1 MDART
6 LLKEHPARCTRICNL
21 KVMIRYQRKSLRQ
34 DEKSII
40 EMMALARTPL
50 DGMPHAGHGGSRTEY
65 VVLNK
70 DKVMQAAKQDVE
82 AHIQRLQCE
91 LSELKY
97 YEQLYESCIMNLTAV
112 EREIV
117 ELHYHKGSSVE
128 SIAAMQLNGQTYS
141 SATIWRMIKRILE
154 KTQAAIDV

>member
-6 LLKEHPARCTRICNL
+6 LLTEHPARCTRICNL

-82 AHIQRLQCE
+82 SQTRFAVPEAGNPEEAVTDRWSKELETKGWYTAKHPARL
-91 LSELKY
+91 
-97 YEQLYESCIMNLTAV
+97 
-112 EREIV
+112 
-117 ELHYHKGSSVE
+117 SV
-128 SIAAMQLNGQTYS
+128 SF
-141 SATIWRMIKRILE
+141 R
-154 KTQAAIDV
+154 D